1 MRKIKK
7 FVPLILIFLQC
18 LLQFHTKSFL
28 KIVVDVS
35 DDYDDDDVSSVVAI
49 DDDNTWPVC
58 SDASHDLISDRSSLK
73 MEFEIAVYEYI

>member
-35 DDYDDDDVSSVVAI
+35 DDYDDDDVSSLVAI
-49 DDDNTWPVC
+49 DDDNT
-58 SDASHDLISDRSSLK
+58 
-73 MEFEIAVYEYI
+73 

>member
-7 FVPLILIFLQC
+7 IVPLILICLQC

-35 DDYDDDDVSSVVAI
+35 DDYDDDDDVSSAVAI
-49 DDDNTWPVC
+49 DDDNT
-58 SDASHDLISDRSSLK
+58 
-73 MEFEIAVYEYI
+73 